1 MPLCYLRILIKVF
14 LFQSLNLKGV
24 ASEGR
29 GEVGENMV
37 GDSCFTVKDFEALQN
52 KTVISLDSVM
62 FFAVLFGFERINPPS
77 EEWDAQQSFSSA
89 PPFVNRLNKS

>member
-52 KTVISLDSVM
+52 QTVISLDSVNI
-62 FFAVLFGFERINPPS
+62 AAELLSFERITHLQKS
-77 EEWDAQQSFSSA
+77 GM
-89 PPFVNRLNKS
+89 LNNHSL

>member
-1 MPLCYLRILIKVF
+1 MPLCYLRILVKVF

-52 KTVISLDSVM
+52 QTVISLDSVNV
-62 FFAVLFGFERINPPS
+62 FAVLLGFERINSPS
-77 EEWDAQQSFSSA
+77 KELDAQQSFSLA
-89 PPFVNRLNKS
+89 PPFVNRLKKS

>member
-1 MPLCYLRILIKVF
+1 MPLCYLRILVKVF

-37 GDSCFTVKDFEALQN
+37 GDSRFTVKDFEALKNQ
-52 KTVISLDSVM
+52 TVISLDSVNV
-62 FFAVLFGFERINPPS
+62 FAVLLGFERINSPS
-77 EEWDAQQSFSSA
+77 KELDAQQSFSLA
-89 PPFVNRLNKS
+89 PPFVNRLKKS

>member
-1 MPLCYLRILIKVF
+1 MLVKVF

-52 KTVISLDSVM
+52 QTVISLDSVM
-62 FFAVLFGFERINPPS
+62 FFTVLYGFERINPPS
-77 EEWDAQQSFSSA
+77 KEWDAQQSFSLA
-89 PPFVNRLNKS
+89 PPFVNRLKNS

>member
-1 MPLCYLRILIKVF
+1 MPLCYLRILVKVF

-62 FFAVLFGFERINPPS
+62 FFAVLLSFEWINPPLK
-77 EEWDAQQSFSSA
+77 EWDAQQSFSLA
-89 PPFVNRLNKS
+89 PPFVNRLKKS

>member
-1 MPLCYLRILIKVF
+1 MPLCYLRKLVKVL
-14 LFQSLNLKGV
+14 LFQFSNLKGV

-52 KTVISLDSVM
+52 QTVISLDSVM
-62 FFAVLFGFERINPPS
+62 FFAVLYGFERINPPS
-77 EEWDAQQSFSSA
+77 KEWDAQQSFSLA
-89 PPFVNRLNKS
+89 PPFVNRLKKS

>member
-52 KTVISLDSVM
+52 QTVLSLDSVM

-77 EEWDAQQSFSSA
+77 KEWDAQQSFSLV
-89 PPFVNRLNKS
+89 PPFVNRHKIS

>member
-37 GDSCFTVKDFEALQN
+37 GDSCFTVKDFEALKNQ
-52 KTVISLDSVM
+52 TVISLDSVI
-62 FFAVLFGFERINPPS
+62 FFCRVVRF
-77 EEWDAQQSFSSA
+77 
-89 PPFVNRLNKS
+89 

>member
-1 MPLCYLRILIKVF
+1 MPLCYLRILVKVF

-62 FFAVLFGFERINPPS
+62 FFCRVVWF
-77 EEWDAQQSFSSA
+77 
-89 PPFVNRLNKS
+89 

>member
-52 KTVISLDSVM
+52 QTVISLDSVM
-62 FFAVLFGFERINPPS
+62 FFAVLYGFERINPPS
-77 EEWDAQQSFSSA
+77 KEWDAQQSFSLA
-89 PPFVNRLNKS
+89 PPFVNRHKIS